1 MQPKRTFGR
10 RPQREQQRPEA
21 ALAQVGSVSSVE
33 DATQPLN
40 LLPPPSEKAVDVDRE
55 LGEWKAARKRHKRS
69 FREPWR
75 TLSIVC
81 TLGFGLSSWLLPDSV
96 ADVAQLVT
104 GGLGAASLFA
114 GLRGK
119 ARIPETPASSAPQT

>member
-10 RPQREQQRPEA
+10 RPQREQQRPEV

-55 LGEWKAARKRHKRS
+55 LEEWNAARKRHKRS

-96 ADVAQLVT
+96 ADIAQLVT

-114 GLRGK
+114 GLQGK
-119 ARIPETPASSAPQT
+119 ARIPETPADSAPQT